1 MTIVFDILNGAWQ
14 MLHDAG
20 LYVAVG
26 FLAAGLIHVLVSR
39 EWMTRHLGG
48 RGFGT
53 VVKAAIIGAP
63 LPLCS
68 CSVLPAAYALYHKGA
83 SRGATVSFLI
93 STPET
98 SVDSIAVTWAL
109 LGPVMAIVRPVAA
122 VITAMVAG
130 FIEAVRGRREPPH
143 EVDPPACRA
152 CESDSCEHV
161 ERPSAW
167 SRYWRFIIFEMAD
180 DVGPTLTVGLIL
192 AGIVTAL
199 VPDDFFEAYLADE
212 WASMLVMLVV
222 GLPLY
227 VCATASTPL
236 AAALAMKGLNPGAAL
251 VFLLVGPATNLA
263 TVLMV
268 GRMLG
273 RTSALLYVGTIAVL
287 AMACGAALNAA
298 TGVLAVKVMPDHVHR
313 FLPEWVYVVG
323 GVVLAAYLLLA
334 VGRWAHRK
342 LPRGGAK
349 APCCAEHDV
358 EPRADAKT
366 APGHGARGCCH
377 GGKISE

>member
-1 MTIVFDILNGAWQ
+1 MGIFLDILNGAWR

-39 EWMTRHLGG
+39 EWMTRQLGG
-48 RGFGT
+48 RGFGA

-68 CSVLPAAYALYHKGA
+68 CSVLPAAYALYRKGA

-98 SVDSIAVTWAL
+98 SIDSIAVTWAL

-122 VITAMVAG
+122 VVTAMVAG
-130 FIEAVRGRREPPH
+130 FLETVRGRREPPH
-143 EVDPPACRA
+143 EVEPPACEA

-161 ERPSAW
+161 ARPSAW
-167 SRYWRFIIFEMAD
+167 SRFWRFVIFEMAD
-180 DVGPTLTVGLIL
+180 DVGPTLTLGLIL
-192 AGIVTAL
+192 AGIVTVL

-212 WASMLVMLVV
+212 WASMLVMLGV

-273 RTSALLYVGTIAVL
+273 KGSAVLYVGTIAVL
-287 AMACGAALNAA
+287 ALACGAALNVA
-298 TGVLAVKVMPDHVHR
+298 TGVLAVDVMPEHAHR
-313 FLPEWVYVVG
+313 LLPEWVYVST
-323 GVVLAAYLLLA
+323 GVLLGAYLLHA
-334 VGRWAHRK
+334 VGRWVYRK
-342 LPRGGAK
+342 IPRGTAT
-349 APCCAEHDV
+349 APCCDE
-358 EPRADAKT
+358 
-366 APGHGARGCCH
+366 HGAQAGDGAETASDHAAPTCCH
-377 GGKISE
+377 GESSD

>member
-1 MTIVFDILNGAWQ
+1 MDIVLDILGGAWQ

-48 RGFGT
+48 RGFGA

-68 CSVLPAAYALYHKGA
+68 CSVLPAAYALHRKGA

-109 LGPVMAIVRPVAA
+109 LGPVMAVVRPAAA
-122 VITAMVAG
+122 VMTAMVAG
-130 FIEAVRGRREPPH
+130 FAETVRGRREPPH
-143 EVDPPACRA
+143 EVDPPACEA

-161 ERPSAW
+161 ARPGAW
-167 SRYWRFIIFEMAD
+167 SRFWRFVVFEMAD
-180 DVGPTLTVGLIL
+180 DVGPTLVIGLIL
-192 AGIVTAL
+192 AGLVTVL
-199 VPDDFFEAYLADE
+199 VPDDFFVAYLASE
-212 WASMLVMLVV
+212 WASMLVMLVI

-273 RTSALLYVGTIAVL
+273 RTSAALYVGTIAVL
-287 AMACGAALNAA
+287 ALGCGAALNAA
-298 TGVLAVKVMPDHVHR
+298 TGALAVEVMPEHVHR
-313 FLPEWVYVVG
+313 ILPEWVYVGG
-323 GVVLAAYLLLA
+323 GVLLAAYLLHA
-334 VGRWAHRK
+334 VGRWVCRK
-342 LPRGGAK
+342 VPRGGA
-349 APCCAEHDV
+349 A
-358 EPRADAKT
+358 
-366 APGHGARGCCH
+366 
-377 GGKISE
+377 GKPAG